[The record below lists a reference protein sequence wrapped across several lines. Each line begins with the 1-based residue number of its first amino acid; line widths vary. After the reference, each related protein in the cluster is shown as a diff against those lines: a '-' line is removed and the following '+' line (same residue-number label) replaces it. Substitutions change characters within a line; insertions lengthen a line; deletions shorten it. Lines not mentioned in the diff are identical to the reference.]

1 MFRLMKLLALGLFGY
16 ALYEFIRGMMQ
27 SEGVMGGGGSGR
39 AMSGGGMGSGGMG
52 SGGGGSSSSDYAEAG
67 KQALSGPGEG
77 ERVTTSDFGGAS
89 VSHRVGRGVV
99 RR

>member
-27 SEGVMGGGGSGR
+27 SEGVMGGGGG
-39 AMSGGGMGSGGMG
+39 AMSGGGMGGGM
-52 SGGGGSSSSDYAEAG
+52 SGRGAGGSDYGEGEAG
-67 KQALSGPGEG
+67 RQTISGPGEG
-77 ERVTTSDFGGAS
+77 QRVTTSDFGGGS

-99 RR
+99 R